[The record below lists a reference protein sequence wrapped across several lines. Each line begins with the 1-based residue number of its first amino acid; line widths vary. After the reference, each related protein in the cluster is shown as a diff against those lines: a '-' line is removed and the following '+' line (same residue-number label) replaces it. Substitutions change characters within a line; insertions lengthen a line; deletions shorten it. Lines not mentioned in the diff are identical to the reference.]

1 MRAVVQRVRRAE
13 VLVGGAS
20 KGAIGQGLCI
30 FLGVMRGDTSPDG
43 RWMAERLAQ
52 LRVFEDVAGK
62 MNLGFEDLLAAGGSP
77 GVLMVSQFTLA
88 ADISPGLSKGNR
100 PYFGAAME
108 PASAAAAFEEVAA
121 HLRQLLPPRVA
132 LATGVFGASML
143 VRIDNDGP
151 LTLWLDSSRK

>member
-1 MRAVVQRVRRAE
+1 MRAVVQRVKGAE

-30 FLGVMRGDTSPDG
+30 FLGVMRGDSSADG
-43 RWMAERLAQ
+43 RWMAERLAH
-52 LRVFEDVAGK
+52 LRVFEDLAGK
-62 MNLGFEDLLAAGGSP
+62 MNLGFEDLVAAGATP
-77 GVLMVSQFTLA
+77 GVLLVSQFTLA

-100 PYFGAAME
+100 PYFGGAME
-108 PASAAAAFEEVAA
+108 PASAAAAFEGVAA
-121 HLRQLLPPRVA
+121 QVRQLLPAGVA

-151 LTLWLDSSRK
+151 LTLWLDSRK